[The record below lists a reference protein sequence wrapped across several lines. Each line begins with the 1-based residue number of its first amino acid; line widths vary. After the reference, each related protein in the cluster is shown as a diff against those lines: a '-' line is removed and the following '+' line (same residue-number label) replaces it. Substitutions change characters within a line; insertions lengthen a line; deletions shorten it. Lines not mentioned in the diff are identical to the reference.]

1 MKKLLAIF
9 ATALALAA
17 CASGG
22 ERNGETARDISPFD
36 YVTLSK
42 SPCFGACPVYDIT
55 LQGDGR
61 VTYHGGRFTKLQGQ
75 HSATYSASRFLEV
88 LSMLE
93 MRGFADFDDAYTRD
107 TCQPWATDHPT
118 VTVELKS
125 ADLTK
130 KLVWYTGCRGIEER
144 GRLEGMVDELER
156 ILDVQAFIGTPEERK
171 PMRR

>member
-1 MKKLLAIF
+1 MKKLLVLL
-9 ATALALAA
+9 ATTLTLAA

-22 ERNGETARDISPFD
+22 EGSGEPVRDISPFD

-75 HSATYSASRFLEV
+75 HSATYSAGRFLEV

-93 MRGFADFDDAYTRD
+93 MRGFADFDDAYTRE

-125 ADLTK
+125 GGLTK
-130 KLVWYTGCRGIEER
+130 KLVWYTGCRGLEER
-144 GRLEGMVDELER
+144 ARLEGMVDELER
-156 ILDVQAFIGTPEERK
+156 ILDVQSFIGTPDERK